1 MFGTFFTISASDTAQ
16 IIGYSGDLITDVTP
30 LLLIIV
36 GVAVGIFIFWAIVSA
51 IKH

>member
-1 MFGTFFTISASDTAQ
+1 MLGTFITFTASDTAA
-16 IIGYSGDLITDVTP
+16 IIGYAGDLVSDVSP